1 MEDENRKVA
10 NEELMQIS
18 RQDIAIKDFKS
29 VFYQL
34 TAKPDSMTKV
44 FQKDAVI
51 ELDDIRLLNE
61 RIVEKLKSHY
71 NDAGFLIT
79 VHVKFSN
86 GKIKTFSSWDAFD
99 EHKWYESES
108 INKIVISWEFNAL
121 LPQYTVPQKH
131 TLTVKMSNSMRPEE
145 MLNIIFTGN
154 IEELEELDKNFFP
167 VVARVDFI
175 DRVLGDELLNIV
187 SDWIK
192 GLRDSRVEKSKSIL
206 FLKKNKAKL
215 SSSLNFLTYMV
226 MIVSSVILVDKYIET
241 LGIITV
247 SEMTSLQLIS
257 VINVIFVCAGVWI
270 FAKRLVTAI
279 TDRIYELLNNYG
291 DSCLFNITKGDVNRQ
306 DKMQKKEKHNRL
318 SITINLTGTIILN
331 ILCSVIANKL
341 FG

>member
-1 MEDENRKVA
+1 MGDENKQA
-10 NEELMQIS
+10 ADKELMKVGYQEL
-18 RQDIAIKDFKS
+18 ALKDFKS

-51 ELDDIRLLNE
+51 DLEDIGLLNE
-61 RIVEKLKSHY
+61 RIVEKLTSHY
-71 NDAGFLIT
+71 NDAGFLIA

-86 GKIKTFSSWDAFD
+86 GKIKTFSSWDAFN

-108 INKIVISWEFNAL
+108 INKIVISWEFNAI
-121 LPQYTVPQKH
+121 LPQYTVPQRH

-154 IEELEELDKNFFP
+154 IEDLEELDKNFFP

-192 GLRDSRVEKSKSIL
+192 GLKDSYVEKSKIIL
-206 FLKKNKAKL
+206 NLKKNKGKIA
-215 SSSLNFLTYMV
+215 SFLNFASYIV
-226 MIVSSVILVDKYIET
+226 IMISSVVWLDNYIQT
-241 LGIITV
+241 LGITVLSEIT
-247 SEMTSLQLIS
+247 SIQLTH
-257 VINVIFVCAGVWI
+257 VMNAVFLCAGIWI
-270 FAKRLVTAI
+270 LAKRIVTII

-291 DSCLFNITKGDVNRQ
+291 DSCLFNITKGDTNRQ
-306 DKMQKKEKHNRL
+306 RRMQKREKNNRF
-318 SITINLTGTIILN
+318 SIAINLIGTIILN
-331 ILCSVIANKL
+331 ILCSVAANK
-341 FG
+341 FF